1 MPSSDLR
8 LKTAVVSSVKVCHD
22 EKKVWIVSLTKPFNQ
37 DGFMKDSSAYAGFV
51 EPQGCGV
58 GLRTRHYEEILR
70 DWPAMDWFEAI
81 SENYMDSGGRPVKTL
96 EAVRNRYPV
105 ALHGVS
111 LSIGSIDPLNPIYL
125 ERLKKLAQ
133 RIDPFVVSDHL
144 CWTGVE
150 GSQLHDLLP
159 LPFTEEALSHIVSR
173 VQQVQETLGRSILLE
188 NVSSY
193 VTYKHSVIPEW
204 EFLAEA
210 ARRSGCGILL
220 DLNNVYVN
228 ANNHGFDPYDFLR
241 GVPAS
246 RVGQFHLAGH
256 TDMGG
261 YLFDTH
267 SGEVIDPVWKL
278 YQKALELYGPVSTL
292 IEWDEAIPEFSRL
305 SAEAA
310 KARAYYLTASNPAQ
324 KETLRSDSKARSL
337 SGISAPTLGDIQ
349 KKMKNYFQIAGSG
362 SAHEGSDF
370 LNPQGKTPGAERM
383 SIYAEGYPIRIHE
396 ALKEAYE
403 AVRHVL
409 GSQKF
414 REISDVYAARH
425 PSREYNLSMA
435 GRFYPEYLEKSG
447 LLAQWP
453 FLQDLARLEWAVTEA
468 FHSFDL
474 PPEDLSS
481 LNTLALEEWESVT
494 FLFQPSLRLVSSV
507 WPVVDI
513 WRERKDADQGVRAE
527 LHGRP
532 QCASVCRQDLKVRVE
547 AIHPLEFECLKL
559 LSEGQML
566 GEVCE
571 KLAEKNSEELPLMEW
586 FSKWSS
592 SGMIARVLTSAARE
606 SQQD

>member
-1 MPSSDLR
+1 
-8 LKTAVVSSVKVCHD
+8 
-22 EKKVWIVSLTKPFNQ
+22 
-37 DGFMKDSSAYAGFV
+37 MKDQTSRTEYFS
-51 EPQGCGV
+51 EPKGCGV
-58 GLRTRHYEEILR
+58 GLRTKHYEEILR
-70 DWPAMDWFEAI
+70 DWPEMDWFEAI

-96 EAVRNRYPV
+96 EAVRSRYPV

-111 LSIGSIDPLNPIYL
+111 LSIGSIDPLNPVYL
-125 ERLKKLAQ
+125 ERLKKLVQ

-159 LPFTEEALSHIVSR
+159 LPFTEEALRHIVSR
-173 VQQVQETLGRSILLE
+173 VQQVQETLGRRILLE

-204 EFLAEA
+204 EFLAET

-246 RVGQFHLAGH
+246 KVGQFHLAGH

-305 SAEAA
+305 SAEAR
-310 KARAYYLTASNPAQ
+310 KARTYYLAARRPAKEEPLIAKPENRGEAVSNSP
-324 KETLRSDSKARSL
+324 S
-337 SGISAPTLGDIQ
+337 LGDIQ
-349 KKMKNYFQIAGSG
+349 KKMKGYFQTAHSG
-362 SAHEGSDF
+362 PGREENDF

-383 SIYAEGYPIRIHE
+383 SVYAEGYPIRIHE

-403 AVRHVL
+403 AVQHVL
-409 GSQKF
+409 GSRKF

-468 FHSFDL
+468 FHSFDV
-474 PPEDLSS
+474 PAQDLSS
-481 LNTLALEEWESVT
+481 LAGLAMEEWEGVT
-494 FLFQPSLRLVSSV
+494 FQFQPSLRLVSSA
-507 WPVVDI
+507 WPVVDL
-513 WRERKDADQGVRAE
+513 WRERKDAQPGVRSE

-532 QCASVCRQDLKVRVE
+532 QCASICRQDLRVRVE
-547 AIHPLEFECLKL
+547 AVHPLEFACLKL
-559 LSEGQML
+559 LAEGQTL

-571 KLAEKNSEELPLMEW
+571 KLAEQSSEEMPLMEW
-586 FSKWSS
+586 FAKWSS
-592 SGMIARVLTSAARE
+592 SGMIARVLTSAARQ